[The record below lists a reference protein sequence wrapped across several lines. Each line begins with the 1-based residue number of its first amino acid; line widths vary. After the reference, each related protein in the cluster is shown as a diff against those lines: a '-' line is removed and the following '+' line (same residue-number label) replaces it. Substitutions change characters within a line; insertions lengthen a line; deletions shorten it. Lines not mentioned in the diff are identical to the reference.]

1 MQLPEKVKPKSS
13 KEGKWEWGR
22 EIICGFEDCGICLL
36 PLLDSNSPDAIVIS
50 LTLMHVYKGDKTAAE
65 TRAKEMQERHEGRP
79 ASFLAIISEA
89 ESDHQVKQHNTKF
102 GAKDAV

>member
-13 KEGKWEWGR
+13 KEGKWEFGR
-22 EIICGFEDCGICLL
+22 EIICGFDDCGICLL

-50 LTLMHVYKGDKTAAE
+50 LTLMHVYKGEPAAAGVRAAE
-65 TRAKEMQERHEGRP
+65 MEERHVGRP
-79 ASFLAIISEA
+79 ASLLVVLSET
-89 ESDHQVKQHNTKF
+89 ESDYQVKQHNTKF